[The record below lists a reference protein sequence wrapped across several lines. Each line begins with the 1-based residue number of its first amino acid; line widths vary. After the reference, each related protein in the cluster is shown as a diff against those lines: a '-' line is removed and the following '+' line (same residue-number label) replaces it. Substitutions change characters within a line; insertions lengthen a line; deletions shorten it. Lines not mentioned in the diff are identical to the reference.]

1 MAWHPNETL
10 GKKRQLAI
18 QDMSNMQRN
27 FLHSTH
33 LLFPNEYTKKSMF
46 EDYNLEKLYCGNSI
60 VQGYPRILY
69 FLIRNLLRK
78 FEKKYNF
85 NDKQAIAY
93 MLHGRG
99 VRAMLL
105 I

>member
-1 MAWHPNETL
+1 
-10 GKKRQLAI
+10 
-18 QDMSNMQRN
+18 MQRN

-60 VQGYPRILY
+60 VQGYPRNTI
-69 FLIRNLLRK
+69 FFNQKSAQEIR
-78 FEKKYNF
+78 KKYKF
-85 NDKQAIAY
+85 NDCRQLHIC
-93 MLHGRG
+93 LHGRG